1 MKKIFFLLVALGFL
15 YLMFVFFNLLPVIRK
30 EDNKINVPTKYLR
43 MSELG
48 EISSE
53 FKCNYNNLYRVEVE
67 LKNPILLSKDE
78 FEVIV
83 EDLNDKK
90 EIIRTTFN
98 GFNVGDPSPVRIG
111 FPVIQNSQNHK
122 YILKIKLTKKIDGNL
137 EAGFRNDNL
146 IISQFY
152 KPGWDLRFA
161 LNESNRYL
169 SDLFNS
175 QAIVG
180 AFILIS
186 LILFLW

>member
-1 MKKIFFLLVALGFL
+1 MKKVVFVPIVFVIL

-30 EDNKINVPTKYLR
+30 EDNKINVPTRYLR
-43 MSELG
+43 MSELK

-53 FKCNYNNLYRVEVE
+53 FVCSYDNLYRIEVE

-78 FEVIV
+78 FEVIIKDIDDGKQIV
-83 EDLNDKK
+83 KS
-90 EIIRTTFN
+90 TFN

-111 FPVIQNSQNHK
+111 FPIVKNSKNHK
-122 YILKIKLTKKIDGNL
+122 YIVKLKLTKKIDGNL

-152 KPGWDLRFA
+152 KPGLDWKFA
-161 LNESNRYL
+161 LNESNNYL
-169 SDLFNS
+169 FTLFNS

-180 AFILIS
+180 VFILTA
-186 LILFLW
+186 LIFFLW